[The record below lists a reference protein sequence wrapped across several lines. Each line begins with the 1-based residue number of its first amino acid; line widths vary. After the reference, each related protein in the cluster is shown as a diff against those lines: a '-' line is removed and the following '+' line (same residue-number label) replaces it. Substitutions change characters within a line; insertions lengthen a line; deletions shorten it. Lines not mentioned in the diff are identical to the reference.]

1 VTTEEEPASRGVIA
15 EVLPR
20 AMFLVRLDDGRTVR
34 AGIRAAARH
43 ATVRFIA
50 GDSVLV
56 RLSPYDLNRG
66 QILKKL

>member
-1 VTTEEEPASRGVIA
+1 MIV

-34 AGIRAAARH
+34 VGTKAGARH
-43 ATVRFIA
+43 AAVRFIT
-50 GDSVLV
+50 GDGVLV
-56 RLSPYDLNRG
+56 RLSPYDQNRG